1 MNEKFTSNNIYNDEF
16 HLKTDEQSDY
26 ENLINRL
33 KEISSTIA
41 LLDKKYLDKF

>member
-16 HLKTDEQSDY
+16 HLKTEQSDY

-33 KEISSTIA
+33 KEIRSTIA